1 MKIEN
6 AKYQTAPMPDD
17 DTIVGISAD
26 INGRPHFVSIDEQ
39 NRHYQEILLQVA
51 AGTLTISDAD

>member
-1 MKIEN
+1 
-6 AKYQTAPMPDD
+6 MPDD

-51 AGTLTISDAD
+51 AGTLTIADAD